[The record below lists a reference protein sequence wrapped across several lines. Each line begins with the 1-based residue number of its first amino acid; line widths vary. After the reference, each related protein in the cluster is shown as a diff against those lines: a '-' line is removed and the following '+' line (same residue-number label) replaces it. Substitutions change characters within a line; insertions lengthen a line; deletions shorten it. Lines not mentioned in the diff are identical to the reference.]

1 MAYCPM
7 TFLLSDAEVVQAY
20 LQFRERVVG
29 LIRDIPESQASLSVP
44 LCPNW
49 EVSSLIS
56 HIVGVPEDILA
67 GRMEGVTT
75 DAWTQAQ
82 VDRHEGE
89 SLSQLADTWLAIAT
103 EFDVVLPHIPSPVNS
118 QMMMDAVTHEHDL
131 RHAVG
136 RAGAQDSLAVDV
148 ALGWLLNMVEVKIPG
163 SAQEILDTGVSRFEL
178 MRSLTGRR
186 SIDQMNQLGL
196 DGAEIAGLLNGTPL
210 IPPHTAVEI

>member
-1 MAYCPM
+1 M
-7 TFLLSDAEVVQAY
+7 TFLQSDAEVVRAY
-20 LQFRERVVG
+20 LEFRTRVVG
-29 LIRDIPESQASLSVP
+29 LIREIPESQASFSVP
-44 LCPNW
+44 LCPDW
-49 EVSSLIS
+49 EVSGLIS

-89 SLSQLADTWLAIAT
+89 SLSQLADALLATAT
-103 EFDVVLPHIPSPVNS
+103 EFDVLLPHIPSPTNS

-136 RAGAQDSLAVDV
+136 RSDAQDSLAVTV
-148 ALGWLLNMVEVKIPG
+148 ALGWLLNMVEGKAPG
-163 SAQEILDTGVSRFEL
+163 RAQELSDSGVSRFQL
-178 MRSLTGRR
+178 VRCLTGRR

-196 DGAEIAGLLNGTPL
+196 DGNAIAALLKGTPL
-210 IPPHTAVEI
+210 IPPSTPVEI

>member
-1 MAYCPM
+1 MAYCLM
-7 TFLLSDAEVVQAY
+7 SFLKSDAEVVQAY
-20 LQFRERVVG
+20 LEFRQRIVS
-29 LIRDIPESQASLSVP
+29 LIREIPESQASLSVP
-44 LCPNW
+44 LCPDW

-67 GRMEGVTT
+67 GRMDGVTT

-89 SLSQLADTWLAIAT
+89 SLSQLADALLATAV
-103 EFDVVLPHIPSPVNS
+103 EFDVILRHIPSPTNS

-136 RAGAQDSLAVDV
+136 RADAQDSSAVNV
-148 ALGWLLNMVEVKIPG
+148 ALAWLLNMVEGKAPG
-163 SAQEILDTGVSRFEL
+163 RAQELIDSGVSRFEL

-186 SIDQMNQLGL
+186 SVEQMKQLGL
-196 DGAEIAGLLNGTPL
+196 DGEQIRLLLQGTPL
-210 IPPHTAVEI
+210 RVPTTAIEI